1 MPQVGLLSDKHD
13 NSRQASTPD
22 MGAELMSRIALG
34 DQEAFAVLVENYQ
47 GLVFALLRRIL
58 GASGAIEDVAQE
70 AFVRVWNNREKYRA
84 QGKFSTFLYR
94 VTYNL
99 ALNRIRDEKRKPLP
113 SLPKNADGH
122 EIAQIDR
129 GSPPPEDVSNSRDW
143 AKLVSWAL
151 AQLPHNQRAVLVLQH
166 YDALDLDEIAA
177 VTNLSPSAVKSML
190 HRARVNLREAL
201 QPYRD
206 SEND

>member
-13 NSRQASTPD
+13 NSRQASAPD
-22 MGAELMSRIALG
+22 IGVELMSRIALG
-34 DQEAFAVLVENYQ
+34 DHEAFASLVESYQ

-58 GASGAIEDVAQE
+58 GPGGAIEDVAQE
-70 AFVRVWNNREKYRA
+70 AFVRVWNNRTKYRA

-94 VTYNL
+94 ITYNL

-113 SLPKNADGH
+113 SIPKNADGH

-129 GSPPPEDVSNSRDW
+129 RSAPPEQVSNGRDW
-143 AKLVSWAL
+143 ANLVSWAL
-151 AQLPHNQRAVLVLQH
+151 EQLPHNQRAVLVLQH

-190 HRARVNLREAL
+190 HRARVNLREIL